1 MYKNPAVYIIDN
13 NGRGMAV
20 PLRRQTAVP
29 DISKKAEA
37 CGLPAQIVDGSRIL
51 DVRRAL
57 DDAIIKARNDEP
69 NVVEVKDIRW
79 EAHYFGQNS
88 DYRDDMDEVAYAKEH
103 KDCVKIYEDYLV
115 GKGVIDQAYIDR
127 LTEELTKK
135 MDEYVKRA
143 RQSEK
148 PRFEDIYRKEYIM
161 QRLRREGTC
170 SENMCLSHA
179 IAAAVSKKMEADP
192 AVYLLGEDI
201 INKGGGLSTYLDVPK
216 KFPGRCFDMPIAELG
231 FTHFANGMA
240 LAGLRPIV
248 DLMFS
253 DFTTIPSDAII
264 NGAAKYRF
272 NSLGKASVPAV
283 YVMGN
288 GARGFFGGYG
298 SGCNHSQCSEAW
310 FMNVPGIKMVMPY
323 YPADALGLMRASIRE
338 NDPAIFLFYQGSSGV
353 RGEVPEEDYIMPPMS
368 SI

>member
-1 MYKNPAVYIIDN
+1 MK
-13 NGRGMAV
+13 
-20 PLRRQTAVP
+20 
-29 DISKKAEA
+29 
-37 CGLPAQIVDGSRIL
+37 
-51 DVRRAL
+51 
-57 DDAIIKARNDEP
+57 
-69 NVVEVKDIRW
+69 
-79 EAHYFGQNS
+79 
-88 DYRDDMDEVAYAKEH
+88 
-103 KDCVKIYEDYLV
+103 
-115 GKGVIDQAYIDR
+115 
-127 LTEELTKK
+127 
-135 MDEYVKRA
+135 
-143 RQSEK
+143 
-148 PRFEDIYRKEYIM
+148 
-161 QRLRREGTC
+161 
-170 SENMCLSHA
+170 NMCLSHA
-179 IAAAVSKKMEADP
+179 IAAAVSKKIEADP

-216 KFPGRCFDMPIAELG
+216 KFPGRCFDMSMAELG

-298 SGCNHSQCSEAW
+298 SGCNHSQCSKAW

-323 YPADALGLMRASIRE
+323 YPADALGLMRASIRD
-338 NDPAIFLFYQGSSGV
+338 NDPVIFLFYQCSSGV
-353 RGEVPEEDYIMPPMS
+353 RGEVPEEDYIMPLHNAANILRVGQDITIVALQSAAPVALKAAEQLEAQGISAEMIDPRVIIPLDKEKLIAS
-368 SI
+368 AKKTGRLLVVQEAPTRGGVGSEIISVIMQEAAGNVKAVKLAGALNTPIGSGYTEAYMMPKLDDVRSL